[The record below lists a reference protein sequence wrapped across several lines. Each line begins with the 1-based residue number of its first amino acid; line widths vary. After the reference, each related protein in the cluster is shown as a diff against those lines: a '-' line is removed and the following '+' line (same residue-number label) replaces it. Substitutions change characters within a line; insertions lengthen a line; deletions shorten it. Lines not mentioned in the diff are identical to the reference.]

1 MKLADG
7 KERTI
12 QSMVSTSFWSPDG
25 RPMSSAQFLE
35 SLFGT
40 LPDFFR
46 NETELRRIWSDP
58 DTRHDLL
65 AKLENKGFSRD
76 HMAEMQKIIAAE
88 NSDLFDV
95 LAFVAFALPTI
106 TRQARADRAKPR
118 VDGHF
123 ADKQQAFI
131 DFVLGQYVAQ
141 GVDELAA
148 EKLPALLRL
157 KYRGAI
163 ADAIADL
170 GPPEAIRR
178 IFAEFQKFLYQEA
191 A

>member
-1 MKLADG
+1 
-7 KERTI
+7 
-12 QSMVSTSFWSPDG
+12 MVSTSFWSPDG

-65 AKLENKGFSRD
+65 TKLENKGFSRD
-76 HMAEMQKIIAAE
+76 HMAEMQRIIAAE

-106 TRQARADRAKPR
+106 TRQARADKAKLR
-118 VDGHF
+118 VDGRY
-123 ADKQQAFI
+123 ADKQQALI
-131 DFVLGQYVAQ
+131 DFILGQYVAQ
-141 GVDELAA
+141 GCAPTTA
-148 EKLPALLRL
+148 IPLP
-157 KYRGAI
+157 
-163 ADAIADL
+163 
-170 GPPEAIRR
+170 GPERPG
-178 IFAEFQKFLYQEA
+178 
-191 A
+191 